1 VYFPFLNFDWKA
13 WLQLL
18 FFFTTIKN
26 KYVYALEICKFK
38 TTAPYCP
45 QNLSFLGPRFE
56 RPRTQRHETSIWKLK
71 ENQARENF
79 L

>member
-1 VYFPFLNFDWKA
+1 MYILWKYLNSKLLPF
-13 WLQLL
+13 
-18 FFFTTIKN
+18 
-26 KYVYALEICKFK
+26 
-38 TTAPYCP
+38 CP

-71 ENQARENF
+71 ESQARENF